1 MFLVKIRLEEIS
13 FFRNEEKTSGGSNYK
28 HLVPPGLTACQFLS
42 LIDTRPES
50 GRITLPEN
58 VQDWHYM
65 VRSGSRLVFVLNPD
79 PRVFAAIRGN
89 ISRNGQQQPPV

>member
-1 MFLVKIRLEEIS
+1 MRDIKKDQSSKGAKCFESRFVSEGFRS
-13 FFRNEEKTSGGSNYK
+13 FGTKKRTSCGSNYK
-28 HLVPPGLTACQFLS
+28 HLVPPGLTAYQFLS

-65 VRSGSRLVFVLNPD
+65 VRTSSH
-79 PRVFAAIRGN
+79 
-89 ISRNGQQQPPV
+89 

>member
-1 MFLVKIRLEEIS
+1 MFLVKIRLGRIS
-13 FFRNEEKTSGGSNYK
+13 FLRNEEKTSGGSNYK
-28 HLVPPGLTACQFLS
+28 HLVPPGLTAYQFLS

-65 VRSGSRLVFVLNPD
+65 VRTGSRLVFVLNPN
-79 PRVFAAIRGN
+79 PRVSALIRG
-89 ISRNGQQQPPV
+89 